1 MTTLI
6 PKVSLQNGG
15 TTVTGA
21 SNRPINL
28 KLQDIVS
35 VKDFGAVGDGTTDDT
50 VAIQNCIDY
59 AIYTANC
66 GVYIPAGNYKI
77 SATIQV
83 GYGAVGGS
91 VSSPFSGVQIEGAGF
106 KFKTETGSGFSGTG
120 IVPTF
125 SNAPAFNVQC
135 CRHTVIKGLG
145 ILGLYYNY
153 VANNN
158 LGNLS
163 PSFNDVPASAWVDSS
178 LAANAFNRYAP
189 YAGIAI
195 DGYSGSQQSVH
206 YPSVAYPSFLGSQTQ
221 YNKTGISSEIVL
233 EDLYIGGF
241 ATAIVCEP
249 NNTDGQGEFLKLNR
263 CFIECCQY
271 GVSLGNTQARIF
283 DINSCNIS
291 NVHTAFITNA
301 TGIENGMPCFSVRA
315 TELDRLIN
323 VMNITTSALGGPTIF
338 EGCYGELV
346 YALGYFGTTATV
358 TCSLNMIGCTFS
370 FVKQTTAGAPQA
382 MLANSGSNSVVNIQG
397 CWFEGFVGNLIFD
410 TPNLRFEGCNLYL
423 DAWTDFRNVSGSLPA
438 YNAFAIKSYGLVQ
451 SSGGYFKS
459 SYTFNG
465 YSVVDGSAD
474 AGATILKNRSVS
486 ARSVPLYRF
495 SDTVYSGA
503 TLAAGGRD
511 PGILNPLTAYDY
523 IVGNTSYTISWSGRT
538 ATITLVTSYS
548 SDQYNVYGM
557 NPGDIINYST
567 NTSKTYTLYIRART
581 SNVITATLQNGFD
594 GSGNT
599 LVTLDNTANLYFF
612 IGRYY
617 LNNQYQL
624 GTFTSGS
631 ANITSVGNSS
641 GTFAFDGQVGDA
653 FLADSITDAYAPV
666 ANTRITVISSPT
678 ITMNGTASQTVT
690 KRLPILIQAAPSN
703 S

>member
-15 TTVTGA
+15 TSVTGA
-21 SNRPINL
+21 ANRPINL

-135 CRHTVIKGLG
+135 CRHTVIRNLG
-145 ILGLYYNY
+145 ILGLNYNY
-153 VANNN
+153 IANNN
-158 LGNLS
+158 LGNLN
-163 PSFNDVPASAWVDSS
+163 PSFNDVPVSAWVNSS
-178 LAANAFNRYAP
+178 LDANAFSQYAP
-189 YAGIAI
+189 YAAIAI
-195 DGYSGSQQSVH
+195 DGYSGAQQSVH
-206 YPSVAYPSFLGSQTQ
+206 YPSVAYPSFLGTQTQ

-241 ATAIVCEP
+241 AVGVVVEP
-249 NNTDGQGEFLKLNR
+249 NGTDGQGEFLKLNR

-291 NVHTAFITNA
+291 NVHTAFVTNVH
-301 TGIENGMPCFSVRA
+301 GLQNGMPCFSVRA

-323 VMNITTSALGGPTIF
+323 VMNISTSALGGPTIF
-338 EGCYGELV
+338 EGCYGEVV

-358 TCSLNMIGCTFS
+358 TCSLTMIGCTFS
-370 FVKQTTAGAPQA
+370 FGKQITAGAPQA
-382 MLANSGSNSVVNIQG
+382 ILANPGSNSVVNIQG
-397 CWFEGFVGNLIFD
+397 GWFEAFVGNLLFD

-423 DAWTDFRNVSGSLPA
+423 DGWTDLRKVSGALPV

-451 SSGGYFKS
+451 STGGYFRS

-474 AGATILKNRSVS
+474 AGATVLKNRSVS
-486 ARSVPLYRF
+486 ARSAPLYRF
-495 SDTVYSGA
+495 SDTVYSGG

-523 IVGNTSYTISWSGRT
+523 VVYNGYTISWSGRT
-538 ATITLVTSYS
+538 ATITLGTSYS

-557 NPGDIINYST
+557 NPGDIINYITST
-567 NTSKTYTLYIRART
+567 QKTYTFYIRART
-581 SNVITATLQNGFD
+581 SNVITATLQNSFD

-599 LVTLDNTANLYFF
+599 LVTLDNTGYLYFF

-624 GTFTSGS
+624 GTFTSAS
-631 ANITSVGNSS
+631 ANITAVGNSS

-653 FLADSITDAYAPV
+653 FLADSITDAFAPV
-666 ANTRITVISSPT
+666 TNTRITVISSPT

-690 KRLPILIQAAPSN
+690 KRLPLLIQAAPSN